1 MTANY
6 GGVRA
11 QIIALAES
19 GMSPSD
25 IGRTLGCNLDYIRR
39 VRQAAGLQVEERPRD
54 TEPLYARHDDH
65 VALAWEHGGFCAL
78 SERRGHQGNVFVCLP
93 LVWPTQERAV

>member
-1 MTANY
+1 MTASY

-39 VRQAAGLQVEERPRD
+39 VRKSAGLQVEERPRD

-65 VALAWEHGGFCAL
+65 VAHAMDRGGFCWL
-78 SERRGHQGNVFVCLP
+78 SERRGHHGNVYVCLP
-93 LVWPTQERAV
+93 VIWPMRERAA